1 MINWEWFKLPAQ
13 IAVGLILSD
22 LFRLL
27 AGLLLKAVSGGSGWM
42 R

>member
-1 MINWEWFKLPAQ
+1 MLDWQWWKLPAQ

-22 LFRLL
+22 LFRLI
-27 AGLLLKAVSGGSGWM
+27 AGFVLRAISSGVGWS